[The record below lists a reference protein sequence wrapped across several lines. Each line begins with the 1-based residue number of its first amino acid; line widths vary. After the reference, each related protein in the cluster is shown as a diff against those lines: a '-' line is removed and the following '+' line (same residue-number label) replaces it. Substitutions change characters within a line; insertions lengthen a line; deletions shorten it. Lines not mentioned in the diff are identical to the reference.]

1 MTKAPEEQIAQAM
14 STAGP
19 VPSALRV
26 TVPPELQGVAFISVL
41 CQKGNYNKMSDAFCQ
56 DLYRVMKGRQKSL
69 YFIAANNTQRNSF
82 LLSSIMQAEPLMF
95 FIMCFTATEVSMII
109 WKL

>member
-14 STAGP
+14 NAAGP

-41 CQKGNYNKMSDAFCQ
+41 CQKGKMCKPFVKHNIAFNQ
-56 DLYRVMKGRQKSL
+56 LDNPTSFNHVMG
-69 YFIAANNTQRNSF
+69 IN
-82 LLSSIMQAEPLMF
+82 P
-95 FIMCFTATEVSMII
+95 
-109 WKL
+109 